1 MAVNIEKQAARRVAS
16 APYLNEVQARLAII
30 LHDEYR
36 EVRVRLLYAVVEHA
50 QQHVRVLSVVHHE
63 LLCLC
68 DVAEAHAV
76 HFVCVVEEE
85 IAFAAE
91 LDHNPRRG

>member
-1 MAVNIEKQAARRVAS
+1 MNIEKQAARRVAS

-50 QQHVRVLSVVHHE
+50 QQGALA
-63 LLCLC
+63 L
-68 DVAEAHAV
+68 
-76 HFVCVVEEE
+76 
-85 IAFAAE
+85 
-91 LDHNPRRG
+91 